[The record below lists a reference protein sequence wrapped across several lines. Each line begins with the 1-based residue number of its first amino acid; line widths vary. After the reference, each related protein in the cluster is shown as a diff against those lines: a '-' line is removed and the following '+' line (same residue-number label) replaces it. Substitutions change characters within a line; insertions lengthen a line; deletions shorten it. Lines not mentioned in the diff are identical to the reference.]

1 MTTSDTSSRPSR
13 AAQLARRVT
22 TTLLAWIAAY
32 AVVNVVVLLG
42 GPALAATSSAVRTLV
57 ISGTL
62 VILMIN
68 VLMPVI
74 VGVVGRLFD
83 PKAFPRAATTTRHR
97 GDDDLDGMR
106 SPGTVTISAAP
117 GRARRADPAR
127 GGVLLRER

>member
-1 MTTSDTSSRPSR
+1 
-13 AAQLARRVT
+13 VT

-32 AVVNVVVLLG
+32 AVVNVVMLLG
-42 GPALAATSSAVRTLV
+42 GPALATASSAVRTLV

-83 PKAFPRAATTTRHR
+83 PKAFPRAATATRHR
-97 GDDDLDGMR
+97 GENDLDGMR
-106 SPGTVTISAAP
+106 SLGTATISVAP
-117 GRARRADPAR
+117 ARARRADPAR
-127 GGVLLRER
+127 GSVLLQER